1 MFTGLVREVGEV
13 GWLRRTE
20 KAVQLLVNAPRTAQR
35 ARNGESVAVNGCC
48 LTVSACRHKQL
59 MFDLLGES
67 LERTNLGD
75 FRPGSPVN
83 LERALRIDGR
93 LGGHFVQGHVDC
105 AAKVLS
111 IRSKGQDVR
120 IEVELPVEFARYAS
134 FKGSIAV
141 NGTSL
146 TVAEVHP
153 NSFAVWIIP
162 HTWQNTNLGDLHE
175 GDRVNLEFDVLAKYV
190 ERLLEGRSAEVG
202 YGQDSEATI
211 SS

>member
-13 GWLRRTE
+13 GWLRRTDQT
-20 KAVQLLVNAPRTAQR
+20 VQLMVSAPRTASR
-35 ARNGESVAVNGCC
+35 ARVGESVSVNGCC
-48 LTVSACRHKQL
+48 LTVSGQRDKQL

-75 FRPGSPVN
+75 LKPGDPVN
-83 LERALRIDGR
+83 LERALRVDGR

-105 AAKVLS
+105 AAQVVS
-111 IRSKGQDVR
+111 VQEKGQDVR
-120 IEVELPVEFARYAS
+120 LEINLPPDFARYAA

-146 TVAEVHP
+146 TIAELLP
-153 NSFAVWIIP
+153 ATFIVWIIP
-162 HTWQNTNLGDLHE
+162 HTLDHTNLGDLRE

-190 ERLLEGRSAEVG
+190 ERLLGGRDR
-202 YGQDSEATI
+202 QN
-211 SS
+211 